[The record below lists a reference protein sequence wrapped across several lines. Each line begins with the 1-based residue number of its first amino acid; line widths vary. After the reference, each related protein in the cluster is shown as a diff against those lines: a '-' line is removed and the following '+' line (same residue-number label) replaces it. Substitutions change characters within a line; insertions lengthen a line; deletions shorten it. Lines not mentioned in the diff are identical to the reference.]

1 MYYTKYRPQKF
12 SEICKPNETV
22 DSLLKQLK
30 AGKTSH
36 AYLFVGPRGT
46 GKTSVARLLAKA
58 LNCSHLNEDGDPC
71 TTCEN
76 CMSIQSSS
84 FVDLL
89 EIDAASNRGIDDI
102 RALREKVKLLP
113 VMGKRKIYIIDEV
126 HMLTTEAFNA
136 LLKTLEEPPKHVV
149 FVLCTTEEH
158 KVPET
163 IKSRCLVHKFR
174 KATLAQLVTKLKFI
188 CDLEG
193 VAVFKTQAEFDKSKK
208 TKKLLENQLE
218 SIAKAARGGFRDAET
233 MLEQAVEGGMQSSS
247 GELTISVIAGS
258 LVAKDLASALSS
270 LKEVTQL
277 GVDLSAYTG
286 ELLYYFRALLF
297 KKAGVVD
304 KEDLVQAEMES
315 QISLVTYPDIVVILE
330 ELADA
335 ATKIKTYP
343 IPELPLEI
351 AFTRLCSR
359 GDFQSTQQDTNPKS
373 GGGTKK
379 ETLETKDMTEEEQ
392 GLDDL
397 SMDFLKQVSSTKI
410 QVESEEEVMPSDDAF
425 VDSVVAKWDEIV
437 KDASKANNSISALL
451 KSSKPIYFVE
461 GELTLEVTYK
471 FHKERLENTKNREM
485 VESAIRAHFDT
496 VKRIKCALSDQK
508 PTTRNKFETGELTDL
523 NISPVGTPT
532 VQVTSENLI
541 GIFDGGLPM

>member
-1 MYYTKYRPQKF
+1 MYYTRYRPQKF
-12 SEICKPNETV
+12 SEISQPNETV

-30 AGKTSH
+30 TGKTSH
-36 AYLFVGPRGT
+36 AYLFIGPRGT

-58 LNCSHLNEDGDPC
+58 LNCSHLSDDGDPC
-71 TTCEN
+71 TTCDN
-76 CMSIQSSS
+76 CLAIQSSS

-188 CDLEG
+188 CDSEG

-208 TKKLLENQLE
+208 TKKLLESQLE

-233 MLEQAVEGGMQSSS
+233 LLEQAVEGGMHTASD
-247 GELTISVIAGS
+247 ELTVAAIAES
-258 LVAKDLASALSS
+258 LVAQDLSSALTS
-270 LKEVTQL
+270 LKELTQL

-297 KKAGVVD
+297 KKAGVLD
-304 KEDLVQAEMES
+304 KDATNPPAMES
-315 QISLVTYPDIVVILE
+315 QIALVSYPDL
-330 ELADA
+330 
-335 ATKIKTYP
+335 
-343 IPELPLEI
+343 
-351 AFTRLCSR
+351 
-359 GDFQSTQQDTNPKS
+359 
-373 GGGTKK
+373 
-379 ETLETKDMTEEEQ
+379 
-392 GLDDL
+392 
-397 SMDFLKQVSSTKI
+397 
-410 QVESEEEVMPSDDAF
+410 
-425 VDSVVAKWDEIV
+425 
-437 KDASKANNSISALL
+437 
-451 KSSKPIYFVE
+451 
-461 GELTLEVTYK
+461 
-471 FHKERLENTKNREM
+471 
-485 VESAIRAHFDT
+485 
-496 VKRIKCALSDQK
+496 
-508 PTTRNKFETGELTDL
+508 
-523 NISPVGTPT
+523 
-532 VQVTSENLI
+532 
-541 GIFDGGLPM
+541 

>member
-12 SEICKPNETV
+12 SEISQPNETV

-30 AGKTSH
+30 TCKISH

-58 LNCSHLNEDGDPC
+58 LNCSHLGEDGDPC

-76 CMSIQSSS
+76 CLSIQSSS

-113 VMGKRKIYIIDEV
+113 VMGSRKIYIIDEV

-174 KATLAQLVTKLKFI
+174 KATLAQLVSKLKLI
-188 CDLEG
+188 CDSEG

-233 MLEQAVEGGMQSSS
+233 MLEQAVEGGMHSSS
-247 GELTISVIAGS
+247 GELTVSVIAGS

-270 LKEVTQL
+270 LKELTQL
-277 GVDLSAYTG
+277 GVDLSSFTG

-304 KEDLVQAEMES
+304 KEELAQAEMES
-315 QISLVTYPDIVVILE
+315 QVTLVTYPDIVFMLE

-335 ATKIKTYP
+335 AAKIKTYP

-359 GDFQSTQQDTNPKS
+359 GDFQSTPQATNPKS

-379 ETLETKDMTEEEQ
+379 EAMETRDMADEEQ

-397 SMDFLKQVSSTKI
+397 SMDFLRQVSSTKI
-410 QVESEEEVMPSDDAF
+410 QVEIEEEVMPSDEAF
-425 VDSVVAKWDEIV
+425 VDAVVAKWDEIV

-496 VKRIKCALSDQK
+496 VRRVKCALSAQK